1 MGRYL
6 KNTEI
11 RQADQY
17 SVRVPF
23 GETDTRPITP
33 LTGQLRYNTTLDVLE
48 IYANSA
54 WQFFSMV
61 GAVEVVKD
69 VFTGDNSTVAFS
81 SMSYSYDFGE
91 EAQVMVFIGS
101 VYQNP
106 GASYT
111 FNGTDTITFSS
122 APPGNHSI
130 VVLHNFASTN
140 YTGAGG

>member
-1 MGRYL
+1 MGRFL

-17 SVRVPF
+17 SARVPF
-23 GETDTRPITP
+23 GETETRPTSSV
-33 LTGQLRYNTTLDVLE
+33 TGQFRYNTTLDVLE
-48 IYANSA
+48 VYANNA

-61 GAVEVVKD
+61 GQVEIIKD
-69 VFTGDNSTVAFS
+69 VFVGDNSTVAFS
-81 SMSYSYDFGE
+81 PMSYTYDFGE

-111 FNGTDTITFSS
+111 FNGTTTITFSE
-122 APPGNHSI
+122 APPWNHSI

-140 YTGAGG
+140 YAGAG